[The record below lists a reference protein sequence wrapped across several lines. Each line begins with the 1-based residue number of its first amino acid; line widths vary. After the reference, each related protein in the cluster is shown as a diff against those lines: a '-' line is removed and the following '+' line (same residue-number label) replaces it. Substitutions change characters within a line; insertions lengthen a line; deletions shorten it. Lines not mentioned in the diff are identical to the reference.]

1 MERKWL
7 ALLSVLV
14 LLCAGCSRYD
24 LSESHRVVTEIQ
36 VICPSDRTQKSY
48 TDPEKMRHILNSLRQ
63 IGQLTTPDQ
72 DPETLPLGQHQI
84 LLTHS
89 DGTKQTWY
97 TKGDRYIRQ
106 GNSPW
111 QQADPDLL
119 TQLTHLF
126 QIIPSDR

>member
-1 MERKWL
+1 MERRWL
-7 ALLSVLV
+7 ALLCALV
-14 LLCAGCSRYD
+14 LICTGCSRHD
-24 LSESHRVVTEIQ
+24 LSGNHRVVTEIQ
-36 VICPSDRTQKSY
+36 VICPNDRTQKSY

-72 DPETLPLGQHQI
+72 DPDALPLRQHQI
-84 LLTHS
+84 QLTHS
-89 DGTKQTWY
+89 DGTKQTWS

-106 GNSPW
+106 GTAPW

-126 QIIPSDR
+126 QTLPPDH